1 MTIYARIAGTGSY
14 LPKQRLSND
23 DLAAR
28 LALAGLETSDE
39 WIQTRSGISARH
51 FAADNEL
58 TSDLGMLAAQAAL
71 QDAKLSADQI
81 ELIIL
86 ASSTPDHLGGF
97 PSTACVIQDKLGI
110 HNGCAAFD
118 VQAVCAGFTYAL
130 AIADAF
136 IRAGTYRKVLVIGA
150 EIFSRILDFNDRTTC
165 VLFGDGAGAVVL
177 EAANEPGILAS
188 ALHADGR
195 QRAILCV
202 PGRAKAGGI
211 EGSPFLTMDGPT
223 VFKFAALERAQLKP
237 EQIDWLVPH
246 QANIRIMEGT
256 ARKLGLSMDKV
267 IVTVAEHGNTS
278 AASIPLALDV
288 GIRNGQIQR
297 GQHLLLEGVGGG
309 FAWGAVALKY

>member
-1 MTIYARIAGTGSY
+1 MTPMTLYARIAGTGSY
-14 LPKQRLSND
+14 LPQQRLSND

-28 LALAGLETSDE
+28 LAQAGLETSDE
-39 WIQTRSGISARH
+39 WIRTRSGISARH

-71 QDAKLSADQI
+71 HDAKLRADQI

-177 EAANEPGILAS
+177 EAASEPGILAS

-211 EGSPFLTMDGPT
+211 EGSPFLTMDGPA
-223 VFKFAALERAQLKP
+223 VFKFAVKVLEQVALEALERAQLKP
-237 EQIDWLVPH
+237 EQIDWLVP
-246 QANIRIMEGT
+246 QAR
-256 ARKLGLSMDKV
+256 
-267 IVTVAEHGNTS
+267 
-278 AASIPLALDV
+278 SIAVHAL
-288 GIRNGQIQR
+288 
-297 GQHLLLEGVGGG
+297 
-309 FAWGAVALKY
+309 